1 MSYRTSSAALAALV
15 IAACL
20 PLAARASDGLAVNV
34 SSVRGGLPVKIG
46 GLWCGVGLLHEF
58 RLEMAQHFNQ
68 LEARLV
74 RKNRV
79 RQITGRIEGN
89 TVLTDP
95 QRNHTLELQALGN
108 ELRVTAGTG
117 PLAILK
123 GQAFTRAI
131 ADSCTR

>member
-1 MSYRTSSAALAALV
+1 MLYPTSSAAVTALV
-15 IAACL
+15 LAACL
-20 PLAARASDGLAVNV
+20 PFGAHASDSLAVHV
-34 SSVRGGLPVKIG
+34 STPRGGLPMKIG

-58 RLEMAQHFNQ
+58 RLEMAQQFNQ

-95 QRNHTLELQALGN
+95 QRNQTLELQALGN
-108 ELRVTAGTG
+108 ELRVTEGTG

>member
-1 MSYRTSSAALAALV
+1 MSYRASSATLAALV
-15 IAACL
+15 LALSA
-20 PLAARASDGLAVNV
+20 PLAAQASG
-34 SSVRGGLPVKIG
+34 SIPMKIG

-58 RLEMAQHFNQ
+58 RLEMAQQFNL

-74 RKNRV
+74 RKHRV
-79 RQITGRIEGN
+79 RQITGRIDGN

-95 QRNHTLELQALGN
+95 QRNQTLELQALGN

-123 GQAFTRAI
+123 GQAFTRAT

>member
-1 MSYRTSSAALAALV
+1 MSYRTSSAALAALLF
-15 IAACL
+15 AAGL
-20 PLAARASDGLAVNV
+20 PLAAQAS
-34 SSVRGGLPVKIG
+34 SGLPMKVG

-58 RLEMAQHFNQ
+58 RLELAQQFNL

>member
-1 MSYRTSSAALAALV
+1 MSYRTSSATLAALV
-15 IAACL
+15 LALSA
-20 PLAARASDGLAVNV
+20 PLAQASGSIPMKV
-34 SSVRGGLPVKIG
+34 G

-58 RLEMAQHFNQ
+58 RLEMAQQFNL

-74 RKNRV
+74 RKHRV

-95 QRNHTLELQALGN
+95 QRNQTLELQALGN

-123 GQAFTRAI
+123 GQAFTRAT

>member
-1 MSYRTSSAALAALV
+1 ML
-15 IAACL
+15 AACL
-20 PLAARASDGLAVNV
+20 PLASHASDGLAVPV
-34 SSVRGGLPVKIG
+34 ATTRAVLPMKIG

-58 RLEMAQHFNQ
+58 RLEMAQQFNQ

-79 RQITGRIEGN
+79 RQITGRIEGS

-95 QRNHTLELQALGN
+95 QRNQTLELQALGN

-123 GQAFTRAI
+123 GQAFTRAT

>member
-1 MSYRTSSAALAALV
+1 MSFRTSAAILAALV
-15 IAACL
+15 LALSA
-20 PLAARASDGLAVNV
+20 PVAARANGSI
-34 SSVRGGLPVKIG
+34 PMKIG

-58 RLEMAQHFNQ
+58 RLEMAQQFNQ

-74 RKNRV
+74 RKHRV

-89 TVLTDP
+89 TVRTDP
-95 QRNHTLELQALGN
+95 QRNQTLELQALGN
-108 ELRVTAGTG
+108 ELRVTGGTG

-123 GQAFTRAI
+123 GQAFTRAT

>member
-1 MSYRTSSAALAALV
+1 MSFRTSSATLGALALALF
-15 IAACL
+15 A
-20 PLAARASDGLAVNV
+20 PLAAQASGI
-34 SSVRGGLPVKIG
+34 LPMKIS

-58 RLEMAQHFNQ
+58 RLEMAQQFNL

-74 RKNRV
+74 RKHRV

-95 QRNHTLELQALGN
+95 QRNHTLELQAFGN

-123 GQAFTRAI
+123 GQAFTRAT

>member
-1 MSYRTSSAALAALV
+1 MSYRTSSAALALAL
-15 IAACL
+15 AACL
-20 PLAARASDGLAVNV
+20 PMGAQAAGS
-34 SSVRGGLPVKIG
+34 GLPMKVG

-79 RQITGRIEGN
+79 RQITGRIEGS
-89 TVLTDP
+89 TVVTDP

-117 PLAILK
+117 PLALLK
-123 GQAFTRAI
+123 GQAFTRAT

>member
-1 MSYRTSSAALAALV
+1 MLAGLLLALSAPAGAQ
-15 IAACL
+15 
-20 PLAARASDGLAVNV
+20 ASG
-34 SSVRGGLPVKIG
+34 SIPMKIG

-58 RLEMAQHFNQ
+58 RLEMAQQFNL

-74 RKNRV
+74 RKHRV

-95 QRNHTLELQALGN
+95 QRNQTLELQALGN
-108 ELRVTAGTG
+108 ELRVTGGTG

-123 GQAFTRAI
+123 GQAFTRAT
-131 ADSCTR
+131 ADTCTR